1 MTSAPSLIQ
10 ISKLRPIGDATI
22 VTADGLRGIGGGS
35 MPTFM
40 DVHEGMHVTPQQL
53 AEAHKKDLEA
63 QKGTGVEYVRYWL
76 DSKAGKVFCLA
87 KGPNK
92 EAVAAVHTKAGHPAN
107 ELYEVSEGQ

>member
-1 MTSAPSLIQ
+1 
-10 ISKLRPIGDATI
+10 
-22 VTADGLRGIGGGS
+22 

-40 DVHEGMHVTPQQL
+40 DVHEGMHVAPEQL

-76 DSKAGKVFCLA
+76 DAKAGKVFRLA

-92 EAVAAVHTKAGHPAN
+92 EAVEAVHRKAGHPAN
-107 ELYEVSEGQ
+107 EVYEVTEGR

>member
-1 MTSAPSLIQ
+1 
-10 ISKLRPIGDATI
+10 
-22 VTADGLRGIGGGS
+22 
-35 MPTFM
+35 MPTYM

-53 AEAHKKDLEA
+53 AEAHQKDVEA

-92 EAVAAVHTKAGHPAN
+92 EAVAAVHSKAGHPAS
-107 ELYEVSEGQ
+107 ELYEVTEGS

>member
-1 MTSAPSLIQ
+1 
-10 ISKLRPIGDATI
+10 
-22 VTADGLRGIGGGS
+22 

-40 DVHEGMHVTPQQL
+40 DVHDGMHVTPQQL
-53 AEAHKKDLEA
+53 ADAHKKDLEA

-92 EAVAAVHTKAGHPAN
+92 EAVAAVHKKAGHPAN